1 MLIQKKKKKKKT
13 TGGGASKHIVE
24 EVNSGGVNID
34 DMDESS
40 TVNLPPKMNAV
51 KKRRPIYDLTEEE
64 TNWSIQY
71 LYKKASDSFT
81 SNGRYTFKPFS
92 AQEYEKYVFDF
103 CAFAKDLNADR
114 DVVKLFNQDVKK
126 RNKLLQSK

>member
-71 LYKKASDSFT
+71 LYQKALDSFT
-81 SNGRYTFKPFS
+81 SNGRYTFNYLVLKNMKSTFS
-92 AQEYEKYVFDF
+92 ISV
-103 CAFAKDLNADR
+103 
-114 DVVKLFNQDVKK
+114 
-126 RNKLLQSK
+126 LLRKI